1 MERIRHPRRVSQR
14 SAEWQYGSRSSEE
27 VRTFV
32 LRLVL
37 DFIRTARRVPDVE
50 RIALIGSLMTRKR
63 YPHDADVLVSIN
75 ESIDFASLA
84 GAGRRFKGKAQ
95 GINSGADIFLADHS
109 GTYIGR
115 VCHYRECHPRV
126 ACRAR
131 HCGLRPHLNDDLDVV
146 TLSPTLIAAPPIIVH
161 PKIVL
166 NATPPPDVEALVLA
180 PLRDNASTS

>member
-1 MERIRHPRRVSQR
+1 
-14 SAEWQYGSRSSEE
+14 
-27 VRTFV
+27 V

-180 PLRDNASTS
+180 PLRDIALTS

>member
-1 MERIRHPRRVSQR
+1 VRRVSQR
-14 SAEWQYGSRSSEE
+14 SAEWQYGSRTSED
-27 VRTFV
+27 VRTFL

-37 DFIRTARRVPDVE
+37 DFVRTARLVLGVE
-50 RIALIGSLMTRKR
+50 RIALLGSLTTSKR
-63 YPHDADVLVSIN
+63 YPHDADVLVSLN

-84 GAGRRFKGKAQ
+84 GAGRRLKGKAQ
-95 GINSGADIFLADHS
+95 AINSGADIFLADHS

-131 HCGLRPHLNDDLDVV
+131 HCGLRPQLNDDLGVV

-161 PKIVL
+161 P
-166 NATPPPDVEALVLA
+166 ALVLA
-180 PLRDNASTS
+180 PLREHT

>member
-1 MERIRHPRRVSQR
+1 MERIRHLRRVSQR

-37 DFIRTARRVPDVE
+37 DFIRTARRVPGVE

-63 YPHDADVLVSIN
+63 YPHDADVLVSITEN
-75 ESIDFASLA
+75 IDFASLA

-95 GINSGADIFLADHS
+95 GINSSADIFLADKYE
-109 GTYIGR
+109 TYVGR
-115 VCHYRECHPRV
+115 VCHYRVCYPRV

-166 NATPPPDVEALVLA
+166 NGTPPPDVEALVLA
-180 PLRDNASTS
+180 PLRENASTS